1 MRAVST
7 YIFLAYLSLRDA
19 IPCRW
24 SQLAVRVRVPR
35 RIHKTLIAGMG
46 LRRDCKCPLRPATG
60 VIP

>member
-7 YIFLAYLSLRDA
+7 YIFLAVLSLRDA
-19 IPCRW
+19 ILCRW

-35 RIHKTLIAGMG
+35 RIHRTPIAGMG